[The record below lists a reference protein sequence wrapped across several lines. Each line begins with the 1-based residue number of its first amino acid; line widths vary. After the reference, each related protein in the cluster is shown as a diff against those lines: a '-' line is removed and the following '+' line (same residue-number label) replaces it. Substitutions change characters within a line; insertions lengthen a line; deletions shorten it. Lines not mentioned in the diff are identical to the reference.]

1 MTLYSQS
8 RISKQDG
15 EILKGNDYDSK
26 IKCIVMVYNLFQPLF
41 LHILTNKFHSYDFKC
56 GTSKKFG
63 FHWHVMFFNYA
74 IKNLV

>member
-56 GTSKKFG
+56 GTSINIWFKLAC
-63 FHWHVMFFNYA
+63 NA
-74 IKNLV
+74 L